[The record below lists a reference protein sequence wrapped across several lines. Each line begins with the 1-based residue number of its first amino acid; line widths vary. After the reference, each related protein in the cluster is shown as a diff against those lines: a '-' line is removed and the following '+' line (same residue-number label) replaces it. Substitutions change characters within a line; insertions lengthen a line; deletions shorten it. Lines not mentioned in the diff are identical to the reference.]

1 MQLTHRFSVPA
12 PIDVA
17 WKALGDIEQVAIC
30 MPGAQLGSFD
40 GERFDG
46 RVKVKVG
53 PMQLTYGGE
62 GRLLERDDASH
73 SIAIEASGKEAKGQ
87 GTAKAHVRAMLTAD
101 GAATIVE
108 VVTDLDITGK
118 PAQFGRSA
126 LSDVGG
132 KLIELFAAQLA
143 THLEGGATVPAA
155 GADGPVAMVGGSR
168 PRAEKASGGDDVI
181 DLLALAGGSQLKK
194 YAPIAIGIVA
204 GLLLLRR
211 RR

>member
-12 PIDVA
+12 PLDVA
-17 WKALGDIEQVAIC
+17 WKALGDIEQVAVC

-62 GRLLERDDASH
+62 GRLIERDDASH

-87 GTAKAHVRAMLTAD
+87 GTAKAQVRATLTAD
-101 GAATIVE
+101 GDATIVE

-132 KLIELFAAQLA
+132 KLIERFAEQLA
-143 THLEGGATVPAA
+143 AHLEGDTAGPAA
-155 GADGPVAMVGGSR
+155 AAGSAPGVTGGAAR
-168 PRAEKASGGDDVI
+168 PAAPSGDDDVI
-181 DLLALAGGSQLKK
+181 DLLALAGGDQLKK
-194 YAPIAIGIVA
+194 YAPIAIGVLA
-204 GLLLLRR
+204 VGLLLLCRR
-211 RR
+211 R

>member
-1 MQLTHRFSVPA
+1 MQLTHRFTVPA

-17 WKALGDIEQVAIC
+17 WRALGDIEQVATC

-62 GRLLERDDASH
+62 GRLVERDDATH
-73 SIAIEASGKEAKGQ
+73 SIAIEAAGKEAKGQ
-87 GTAKAHVRAMLTAD
+87 GTAKAQVRATLSAD
-101 GAATIVE
+101 GDVTQVE

-132 KLIELFAAQLA
+132 KLIERFAEQLSV
-143 THLEGGATVPAA
+143 HLEGGRPEAAAAASSTGPAA
-155 GADGPVAMVGGSR
+155 SR
-168 PRAEKASGGDDVI
+168 PAANDDAI
-181 DLLALAGGSQLKK
+181 DLLELAGGDMLKK
-194 YAPIAIGIVA
+194 YAPIAAGVLVV
-204 GLLLLRR
+204 GLLLLCRR
-211 RR
+211 R